1 LDRPSAPPGSPQ
13 DQQHWFQLVFESTS
27 DLMAMHRVEPDGRLV
42 FEHLNRSLRAYHS
55 LARPGVDSG
64 TWIGRDLSDVMLND
78 LGFEPA
84 RCAAMLETYRRA
96 VRTGEVTPVS
106 HVAGSGAS
114 ARHREGVITP
124 LKDSSGRVT
133 HLFYRGADITERL
146 RAESELRLSAE
157 RFEAVFDLSPVP
169 IVIGSIEDGRYFA
182 ANEAWLRL
190 HGYARGEIEGRSSL
204 ELGVADPEDRK
215 RVIEALARD
224 GEIRGLRSRFRK
236 KSGEYFESLY
246 AATFIDWKG
255 ERAIVGIPYDV
266 TELELA
272 RAEAQ
277 ASSERFAKVFD
288 LSPTPIVIGAAA
300 DGRYLAVNEAWLQL
314 HGYRREELEGHSSL
328 SLGVWA
334 DPAERTRLVEMIS
347 CGREVRRVPVRFR
360 KKSGEVFESLYSA
373 TLADWKGERAII
385 ATPQDVT
392 ELRQAAAEIRVLNE
406 TLEERVAQRTRALEE
421 ANRQLE
427 AFSYSVSHD
436 LRAPLRAISGFSELL
451 AARPGLS
458 ADAEGADYARR
469 VSAAASR
476 MGTIVDALLK
486 FSRLSRQGISARRVD
501 LATQVEAI
509 IADFAEATAG
519 RKLRWLV
526 GSLPAVEG
534 DPTLLRLVMENL
546 LDNAVKYTARRPD
559 PLIEVD
565 ATCEEG
571 VATIRVRDNGI
582 GFDMKYAAKVFGVFE
597 RLHADDDEFE
607 GTGIGLANAQRIVER
622 HGGRIWCESAPG
634 EGACFYFTLP
644 LGQGRKA

>member
-1 LDRPSAPPGSPQ
+1 LDRPPAPPRSPQ

-42 FEHLNRSLRAYHS
+42 FEHLNRSLRAYHA
-55 LARPGVDSG
+55 LARPGVDSSA
-64 TWIGRDLSDVMLND
+64 WIGRDLSDVMLND

-84 RCAAMLETYRRA
+84 RCAAMLETYRQA
-96 VRTGEVTPVS
+96 VSTGKVTPVS
-106 HVAGSGAS
+106 HVAGVGAT

-133 HLFYRGADITERL
+133 HLFYRGEDITERL
-146 RAESELRLSAE
+146 QAESELRLSA
-157 RFEAVFDLSPVP
+157 
-169 IVIGSIEDGRYFA
+169 
-182 ANEAWLRL
+182 
-190 HGYARGEIEGRSSL
+190 
-204 ELGVADPEDRK
+204 
-215 RVIEALARD
+215 
-224 GEIRGLRSRFRK
+224 
-236 KSGEYFESLY
+236 
-246 AATFIDWKG
+246 
-255 ERAIVGIPYDV
+255 
-266 TELELA
+266 
-272 RAEAQ
+272 
-277 ASSERFAKVFD
+277 ERFAKVFD
-288 LSPTPIVIGAAA
+288 LSPTPIVVGAVE

-314 HGYRREELEGHSSL
+314 HGYRREELEGHGSL

-334 DPAERTRLVEMIS
+334 EPAERARMVEMIS
-347 CGREVRRVPVRFR
+347 SGREVRRLPVRFR

-373 TLADWKGERAII
+373 TLADWKGESAII

-392 ELRQAAAEIRVLNE
+392 ELRRATAEIRVLNE

-436 LRAPLRAISGFSELL
+436 LRAPLRAISGFSEML
-451 AARPGLS
+451 AQRPGLA

-486 FSRLSRQGISARRVD
+486 FSRLSRQGIASRRVD
-501 LATQVEAI
+501 LAAQVQAI
-509 IADFAEATAG
+509 IADFAEAAEG
-519 RKLRWLV
+519 RELRWAV

-546 LDNAVKYTARRPD
+546 LDNAVKYTARRSD

-565 ATCEEG
+565 ATCENG

-597 RLHADDDEFE
+597 RLHADDVEFE

-644 LGQGRKA
+644 LGQARKV